1 MIDVIRSVA
10 GDITFTQRPA
20 AHADNR
26 QAIMPTAPCVLT
38 AVNATDIQCG
48 RQSLKQHVKRRRT
61 AIKIEHPIGAASTH
75 AVYCRSDGHHGST
88 LAEPCCT
95 RPIGVQG
102 AVIKSLY
109 CTELGFKKFTSS
121 SSSSQCGFLN
131 MMSFNEGQRAAAP
144 LARSARTSAMSER
157 RMLCG

>member
-10 GDITFTQRPA
+10 GDKTFTQRPA

-48 RQSLKQHVKRRRT
+48 RQSLKQHVIRRRT

-75 AVYCRSDGHHGST
+75 AVY
-88 LAEPCCT
+88 
-95 RPIGVQG
+95 
-102 AVIKSLY
+102 
-109 CTELGFKKFTSS
+109 
-121 SSSSQCGFLN
+121 
-131 MMSFNEGQRAAAP
+131 
-144 LARSARTSAMSER
+144 
-157 RMLCG
+157 